1 MKLNLIS
8 NGNTNAK
15 TIKNEEETYIL
26 YLSPFNLNDYGK
38 NICPFASK
46 GCAWACL
53 NEAGRGIFPNV
64 QLARRR
70 KTNLMLGNPEE
81 FYTLL
86 VEDLT
91 KIDLKAY
98 TESKHIF
105 VRLNGTSDINFE
117 KQIFRYTGKSFESFE
132 NLRFYD
138 YTKDRKKAMNYINYS
153 EYDRY
158 RVTYSRSEKDTDAD
172 IQFLLSYG
180 CNVAVVF
187 SGELPTTYLGFPVID
202 GDKSDLRFF
211 DKSGVVVG
219 LKAKGK
225 AKKDSSGFVVQSC
238 KLETINQ

>member
-38 NICPFASK
+38 NICPFASA
-46 GCAWACL
+46 GCASACL
-53 NEAGRGIFPNV
+53 NSAGRGKFSNV

-81 FYTLL
+81 FYALL
-86 VEDLT
+86 VEDLN
-91 KIDLKAY
+91 KLDLKAY
-98 TESKHIF
+98 AESKHIF
-105 VRLNGTSDINFE
+105 VRLNGTSDINFD
-117 KQIFRYTGKSFESFE
+117 KQMQRYTGKGLQSFE

-138 YTKDRKKAMNYINYS
+138 YTKDRRKAMNYINYS
-153 EYDRY
+153 EFDRY

-187 SGELPTTYLGFPVID
+187 SGELPDSYLGFPVID
-202 GDKSDLRFF
+202 GDKTDLRFF
-211 DKSGVVVG
+211 DPSGVVVG
-219 LKAKGK
+219 LKAKGD
-225 AKKDSSGFVVQSC
+225 AKKDASGFVVQSC
-238 KLETINQ
+238 KMQAVA